1 MDYDFSKI
9 PEFKDSPESFDIT
22 ADKVSGRIPVTR
34 LEHWQELPDLL
45 SSSFFNQDGVEPIFR
60 GHRRYDWAL
69 MPTLA
74 RASQNEVISEE
85 LANEQLCRFKQAIRG
100 RIKDHSLVEDNSNQE
115 NELWAVGQHHGLMT
129 PLLDWT
135 YSPYVAL
142 FFAFS
147 KADVKEEKD
156 NEYRSIY
163 ILNKTFIADDDLC
176 AEIPVVEPKKDD
188 HGRLVNQA
196 GLFTFSPYE
205 STIENTLAN
214 ILADDDF
221 PDHELQQA
229 SESEQAGI
237 LAKYIC
243 KVYIKNI
250 DRESCVKH
258 LRQMNVHHASL
269 FPDLIG
275 ASEFC
280 NVLITEKHRVNE
292 TAEQKLAVEEE
303 PIVEPESLES
313 NFDSLDFDMSSS
325 EIDLEEQDIIAFSVA
340 EDAASY
346 ELDSFE
352 LEGPQSEA
360 SELNL
365 NFHTAIADTPDEAFI
380 ESILSFMAPEMSEP
394 TRQRVTR
401 LISDKLVDSL
411 TVDWEK
417 RDSVQAGARNAVRSI
432 LRKYGFPMKK
442 RDTFINE
449 IFIQL
454 IDS

>member
-74 RASQNEVISEE
+74 RASKNEVISEK

-100 RIKDHSLVEDNSNQE
+100 RIKDHSLVEDHTGQE

-147 KADVKEEKD
+147 KEDVKEEKE

-214 ILADDDF
+214 ILADDAF

-269 FPDLIG
+269 YPDLIG

-280 NVLITEKHRVNE
+280 NVLITEKHRVHE
-292 TAEQKLAVEEE
+292 VIGQKLAVEEE

-313 NFDSLDFDMSSS
+313 NFDSLDFNMNSS
-325 EIDLEEQDIIAFSVA
+325 EIDLEEQDLIKDAVA

-346 ELDSFE
+346 ES
-352 LEGPQSEA
+352 EGHKSEA

-365 NFHTAIADTPDEAFI
+365 NFHTEIAATPDEAFI

-411 TVDWEK
+411 TVDWDK
-417 RDSVQAGARNAVRSI
+417 RESVQAGARNAVRSI

-442 RDTFINE
+442 RDAFINE
-449 IFIQL
+449 IFTQL
-454 IDS
+454 IDN

>member
-147 KADVKEEKD
+147 KEDVKEEKD

-280 NVLITEKHRVNE
+280 NVLISEKHWVNE
-292 TAEQKLAVEEE
+292 TVEQKLAVEDE

-325 EIDLEEQDIIAFSVA
+325 EIDLEEQGLITGAIA
-340 EDAASY
+340 EDTANY
-346 ELDSFE
+346 DLD
-352 LEGPQSEA
+352 
-360 SELNL
+360 L

-411 TVDWEK
+411 TVDWET
-417 RDSVQAGARNAVRSI
+417 RDSVQAGARNVVRSI

-442 RDTFINE
+442 RDAFINE
-449 IFIQL
+449 IFTQL